1 MLSFEE
7 VKVALVGKISSD
19 EYEAVF
25 KSFDADGNGTL
36 DLKEACDLRL
46 EPASWQRSLAPH
58 TAPRARQFTTLCKA
72 LDTVHLNH
80 NDPMTAATVV
90 RQKSNSL
97 VDKAWER
104 LEQQAKRRRLAYAGA
119 AALAL
124 VAVAVVVSK
133 RR

>member
-1 MLSFEE
+1 
-7 VKVALVGKISSD
+7 
-19 EYEAVF
+19 
-25 KSFDADGNGTL
+25 
-36 DLKEACDLRL
+36 
-46 EPASWQRSLAPH
+46 
-58 TAPRARQFTTLCKA
+58 
-72 LDTVHLNH
+72 
-80 NDPMTAATVV
+80 MTAATVV

-119 AALAL
+119 AAVAL

>member
-25 KSFDADGNGTL
+25 KRFDADGNGTL
-36 DLKEACDLRL
+36 DLKEACDLRP
-46 EPASWQRSLAPH
+46 EPASWQRFLAPH